1 MGKLRATELR
11 EKKIKELVSQVGDL
25 KKELATLRV
34 AQVTNGAASK
44 LSKIAVVRKN
54 IARVMTVVN
63 QKARTEMRKQVEGKK
78 RVPKQLREKKTR
90 AIRRALSPGQ
100 KAKRTVRVSKKVL
113 NFPARKF
120 ALKA

>member
-11 EKKIKELVSQVGDL
+11 ERKIKDLVGQVSEL
-25 KKELATLRV
+25 KKELAGLRV

-54 IARVMTVVN
+54 IARVLTVVN
-63 QKARTEMRKQVEGKK
+63 QKARGDMRKQVEGKK
-78 RVPKQLREKKTR
+78 RVPKQLRVKKTR
-90 AIRRALSPGQ
+90 AIRRSLTVAQ
-100 KAKRTVRVSKKVL
+100 KSKVTVRQSKRAL
-113 NFPARKF
+113 NFPSRKF